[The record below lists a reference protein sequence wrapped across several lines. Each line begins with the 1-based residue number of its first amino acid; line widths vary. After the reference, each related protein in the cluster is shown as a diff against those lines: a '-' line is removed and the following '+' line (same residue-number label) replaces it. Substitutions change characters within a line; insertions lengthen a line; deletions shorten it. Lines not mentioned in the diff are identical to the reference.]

1 MDHLEREASKLR
13 ALVENPAGPASL
25 KEAKDILRNLKI
37 ALIQLP
43 SLPPTTTESPTA
55 VQERKLARDV
65 LESATIMSVK
75 EEDIP
80 AFERNIT
87 QLKVYYNSFGYSY
100 LRALAISML
109 MLPISSDQLPKSPL
123 HYPLLGTRLLHL
135 LVENRMAEFHGEVH
149 TCPEGRADPNIA
161 FSMKLEQYLMEGSY
175 NKVLEA
181 RTNEPNPYF
190 KWFMSQLLQTVREA
204 IADCAEVAYPS
215 LAVAD
220 AAKMLIFASLPE
232 FQAYVVANKP
242 EWTVTGDVVWFQA
255 PTKHLGYIPSISIV

>member
-13 ALVENPAGPASL
+13 ALVENPTGTASL

-37 ALIQLP
+37 AMIQLP

-65 LESATIMSVK
+65 LESATIMSIN

-80 AFERNIT
+80 GFERNIT
-87 QLKVYYNSFGYSY
+87 QLKVYYNSFG
-100 LRALAISML
+100 
-109 MLPISSDQLPKSPL
+109 DQLPKSPL

-135 LVENRMAEFHGEVH
+135 LVENRMAEFHGELEIL
-149 TCPEGRADPNIA
+149 PSEGRADPNIA

-190 KWFMSQLLQTVREA
+190 KWFMSQLLQTVRDA

-215 LAVAD
+215 LNVAD
-220 AAKMLIFASLPE
+220 AAKMLIFATTSE
-232 FQAYVVANKP
+232 FQAYVLAKKP
-242 EWTVTGDVVWFQA
+242 EWVVMGDVVWFQA
-255 PTKHLGYIPSISIV
+255 PTKHLGASDIPSLRLVRETLSYATELDRIV

>member
-1 MDHLEREASKLR
+1 MDSLEREASKLR
-13 ALVENPAGPASL
+13 ALVENPSGPASL

-75 EEDIP
+75 EEDSA

-87 QLKVYYNSFGYSY
+87 QLKVYYNSFG
-100 LRALAISML
+100 
-109 MLPISSDQLPKSPL
+109 DQLPKSPL

-135 LVENRMAEFHGEVH
+135 LVENRMAEFHGELEIL
-149 TCPEGRADPNIA
+149 PSEGRADPNIA
-161 FSMKLEQYLMEGSY
+161 FAMKLEQYLMEGSY

-190 KWFMSQLLQTVREA
+190 KWFMSQLLQTVRDA
-204 IADCAEVAYPS
+204 IADCAEIAYPS
-215 LAVAD
+215 LGLED
-220 AAKMLIFASLPE
+220 AAKMMIFPSAQE
-232 FQAYVVANKP
+232 FTAYVQSKKP
-242 EWTVTGDVVWFQA
+242 DWAIKDNVVWFQA
-255 PTKHLGYIPSISIV
+255 PQKHLGAADIPSLRLVRETLSYATELDRIV

>member
-1 MDHLEREASKLR
+1 
-13 ALVENPAGPASL
+13 
-25 KEAKDILRNLKI
+25 
-37 ALIQLP
+37 
-43 SLPPTTTESPTA
+43 
-55 VQERKLARDV
+55 
-65 LESATIMSVK
+65 
-75 EEDIP
+75 DIP

-100 LRALAISML
+100 LHALAISML

-149 TCPEGRADPNIA
+149 TCPYTRLLQPTPHPLHDDSRIC
-161 FSMKLEQYLMEGSY
+161 
-175 NKVLEA
+175 KVLEA